1 VDFLQILILALVQ
14 ALTEFLPISSSAHLY
29 LVSEWFGWD
38 YQGLTFDLGLHLGT
52 LFAVIAYYRRD
63 LRVLTDEA
71 LRWRPGQ
78 ALTPNQRLVLAIGL
92 ATIPAGVVAMLMT
105 DALQA
110 DLRNDWTIGLF
121 QIVFGLLMY
130 AADRWFRRDQH
141 ENSLTIGKA
150 MLVGCAQA
158 LALMPGVS
166 RSGVTMTA
174 ALFLGLS
181 REAAARFSF
190 LLSIPVVA
198 LASAMG
204 VYDLLSGKAG
214 EAIRIGDFFLGAVIA
229 AVAGYAV
236 IAFLLAV
243 LKRAGVAPF
252 MGYRVVLGLFL
263 LAQAAWR
270 LP

>member
-214 EAIRIGDFFLGAVIA
+214 AAIRIGDFFLGAVIA

-263 LAQAAWR
+263 LAQAAWL